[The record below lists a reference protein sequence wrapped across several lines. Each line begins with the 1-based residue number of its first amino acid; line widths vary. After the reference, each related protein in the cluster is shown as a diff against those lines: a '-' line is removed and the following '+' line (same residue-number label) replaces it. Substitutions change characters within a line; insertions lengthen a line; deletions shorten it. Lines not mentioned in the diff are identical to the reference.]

1 MEKSVVFAKTD
12 GGREALTG
20 RPPELTPRLRSLL
33 IMADGK
39 RTVADLDKMM
49 GAEGASAPLLE
60 QLVAQGWL
68 QATGA
73 SPAPAATPAAA
84 PAAAPAANAGGAA
97 SVFALGD
104 IWPLSDA
111 RRRTVRFIN
120 DQLGPMGE
128 SLAMRVEACKTA
140 AELQAAL
147 PRVRDGLQNYKGA
160 NTLQRFEEEIVVH
173 LPKA

>member
-1 MEKSVVFAKTD
+1 MEKNAVFSKTD

-20 RPPELTPRLRSLL
+20 RPAGLTPRLRSLL
-33 IMADGK
+33 IWTDGK
-39 RTVADLDKMM
+39 RTVADLDKMLGGD
-49 GAEGASAPLLE
+49 GAAAPLLE
-60 QLVAQGWL
+60 QLVAQGWV
-68 QATGA
+68 QAIA
-73 SPAPAATPAAA
+73 SAPAGPAT
-84 PAAAPAANAGGAA
+84 AA
-97 SVFALGD
+97 SSPPSVPAGAPPSVFGLGD

-147 PRVRDGLQNYKGA
+147 PRVREGLQNFKGA
-160 NTLQRFEEEIVVH
+160 STLQRFEDEIVVH

>member
-1 MEKSVVFAKTD
+1 MDKSMVFAKTD

-20 RPPELTPRLRSLL
+20 RPPGLTPRLRSLL
-33 IMADGK
+33 IMVDGK

-49 GAEGASAPLLE
+49 GAEGAAVPMLE
-60 QLVAQGWL
+60 QLAAQGWL
-68 QATGA
+68 QATGPVA
-73 SPAPAATPAAA
+73 APPVA
-84 PAAAPAANAGGAA
+84 PAAAPSAPNGAA
-97 SVFALGD
+97 PSVFALGD

-128 SLAMRVEACKTA
+128 SLAMRVEACRTA

-147 PRVRDGLQNYKGA
+147 PRVRDGLQNFKGA
-160 NTLQRFEEEIVVH
+160 GTLQRFEDEIVVH

>member
-1 MEKSVVFAKTD
+1 MEKGAVFSKTD

-20 RPPELTPRLRSLL
+20 RPAGLTPRLRSLL
-33 IMADGK
+33 ILTDGK
-39 RTVADLDKMM
+39 RTVAELDKMLGGD
-49 GAEGASAPLLE
+49 GAAAPLLE
-60 QLVAQGWL
+60 QLVAQGWV
-68 QATGA
+68 QVTA
-73 SPAPAATPAAA
+73 SAPAAPAAAAAAAA
-84 PAAAPAANAGGAA
+84 PAAPVGAPP
-97 SVFALGD
+97 SVFGLGD

-147 PRVRDGLQNYKGA
+147 PRVRDGLQNFKGA
-160 NTLQRFEEEIVVH
+160 STLQRFEDEIVVH

>member
-1 MEKSVVFAKTD
+1 MEKNAVFSKTD

-20 RPPELTPRLRSLL
+20 RPAGLTPRLRSLL
-33 IMADGK
+33 ILTDGK
-39 RTVADLDKMM
+39 RTVADLDKMLGGD
-49 GAEGASAPLLE
+49 GAAAPLLE
-60 QLVAQGWL
+60 QLVAQGWV
-68 QATGA
+68 QAIA
-73 SPAPAATPAAA
+73 SAPAGPAT
-84 PAAAPAANAGGAA
+84 AA
-97 SVFALGD
+97 SSPPSVPAGAPPSVFGLGD

-147 PRVRDGLQNYKGA
+147 PRVREGLQNFKGA
-160 NTLQRFEEEIVVH
+160 STLQRFEDEIVVH

>member
-1 MEKSVVFAKTD
+1 MDKSVVFAKTD

-20 RPPELTPRLRSLL
+20 RPAGLTPRLRSLL

-39 RTVADLDKMM
+39 RTVADLDKML
-49 GAEGASAPLLE
+49 GGEGTAAPLLE
-60 QLVAQGWL
+60 QLVAQGWI
-68 QATGA
+68 QVVV
-73 SPAPAATPAAA
+73 PAPGAARAPGAA
-84 PAAAPAANAGGAA
+84 PAQGVAAGAPP
-97 SVFALGD
+97 SVFAVGD

-111 RRRTVRFIN
+111 RRRVVRFIN

-128 SLAMRVEACKTA
+128 PLAMRIEDCKTA

-147 PRVRDGLQNYKGA
+147 PRVRDGLRNFKS
-160 NTLQRFEEEIVVH
+160 TSTVQRFDDEIVVH